1 MPSFPFYR
9 QLDAKDCGPACLRMI
24 AKSYGKN
31 YSIQTLRDRSHITRQ
46 GVSFM
51 GISDAAESIGLKSI
65 GVRLSW
71 EQLKK
76 EAPLPIIA
84 HWQQKHFVVV
94 YKIKKDTVYV
104 ADPALGKVS
113 YSKAEFLRN
122 WISGR
127 TDDVDLGLCM
137 ILETTPSFF
146 EFEDEKN
153 KRRSFGFLLKYL
165 SPHKKLFAQLFLG
178 MFMGSVILL
187 IFPFL
192 TQAVVDIGIN
202 TKDINFIYLILL
214 AQLVL
219 IIGRTAIEFIRSWL
233 LLHISTR
240 VNVSLISDYLIKLM
254 RLPISFF
261 ETRLTGDILQ
271 RIGDH
276 RRIENFLTNSSMNII
291 FSAFNLVVFSVVLAI
306 YNLKILLLFLIGSA
320 LYVGWIFIFLK
331 KRKELDHKRFAKLSS
346 NQNNIIQLVAGMQEI
361 KLNTCE
367 KPKRWDWER
376 IQASLF
382 RIRVN
387 YLKLSQYQQVGS
399 VFINETKNILISF
412 MAAKAVIDMDMTL
425 GVMFAVQY
433 IIGQLNSPIDQLIG
447 FVHSAQDAKIS
458 LERLSE
464 VHQEK
469 PEEEFEE
476 SKITSLP
483 QRKKFSISNLIFQYE
498 GPSSKKVLDGINLD
512 IPENKVTAIVGVSGS
527 GKTTLIKLLLGF
539 YPPSEGEIILD
550 DTSINL
556 LSQQVYRSSCGVV
569 LQDGYIFS
577 DTIARNI
584 ALGDE
589 FINKE
594 KLSEAA
600 RIANMGDFL
609 ENLPL
614 GFNTRVGSEGQGLSQ
629 GQKQRILIARAV
641 YKEPSFLF
649 FDEAT
654 NALDANNEMEIMENL
669 QAYFHGRT
677 VCIVAHRLSTVMSAD
692 QIVVIDKGKIIERGT
707 HNELIKIKGSY
718 FKLIK
723 NQLELGL

>member
-1 MPSFPFYR
+1 
-9 QLDAKDCGPACLRMI
+9 
-24 AKSYGKN
+24 
-31 YSIQTLRDRSHITRQ
+31 
-46 GVSFM
+46 M
-51 GISDAAESIGLKSI
+51 GISDAAESIGLKSV
-65 GVRLSW
+65 GARLSW
-71 EQLKK
+71 EQLKN
-76 EAPLPIIA
+76 EVPLPCIA

-94 YKIKKDTVYV
+94 YKIKRNTVYV
-104 ADPALGKVS
+104 ADPALGHVR
-113 YSKAEFLRN
+113 YSKEEFLRN
-122 WISGR
+122 WLSGKS
-127 TDDVDLGLCM
+127 DGEDLGLCM
-137 ILETTPSFF
+137 MLETTPSFF
-146 EFEDEKN
+146 EYNDEKS
-153 KRRSFGFLLKYL
+153 KRKSFGFLLKYMIPHRKLL
-165 SPHKKLFAQLFLG
+165 SQLFVG
-178 MFMGSVILL
+178 MFAGSIILL

-202 TKDINFIYLILL
+202 TKDIGFIYLILL

-276 RRIENFLTNSSMNII
+276 RRIESFLTNSSMNII
-291 FSAFNLVVFSVVLAI
+291 FSAFNLVVFSFVLAI
-306 YNLKILLLFLIGSA
+306 YNLKILFFFLVGSA
-320 LYVGWIFIFLK
+320 LYVGWICIFLK
-331 KRKELDHKRFAKLSS
+331 KRRELDHKRFDQLAA

-376 IQASLF
+376 IQARLF
-382 RIRVN
+382 RIRVK
-387 YLKLSQYQQVGS
+387 YLSLSQYQQVGS
-399 VFINETKNILISF
+399 VFINETKNIFISF
-412 MAAKAVIDMDMTL
+412 LAAKAVIDMDMTL

-447 FVHSAQDAKIS
+447 FIHSAQDAKIS

-469 PEEEFEE
+469 SEEEFED
-476 SKITSLP
+476 SKILNLP
-483 QRKKFSISNLIFQYE
+483 QQKRYRISNLSFQYE
-498 GPSSKKVLDGINLD
+498 GPSSKKVLDGINLE

-527 GKTTLIKLLLGF
+527 GKTTLIKLMLGF
-539 YPPSEGEIILD
+539 YPPTSGDIKLE
-550 DTSINL
+550 DTSISL
-556 LSQQVYRSSCGVV
+556 ISQQVYRSSCGVV

-594 KLSEAA
+594 RLSEAA

-614 GFNTRVGSEGQGLSQ
+614 GFNTRIGSEGQGLSQ

-654 NALDANNEMEIMENL
+654 NALDANNEKKIMDNL
-669 QAYFHGRT
+669 ETYFRGKT
-677 VCIVAHRLSTVMSAD
+677 VTIVAHRLSTVMNAD
-692 QIVVIDKGKIIERGT
+692 QIVVIDQGKIIETGT
-707 HNELIKIKGSY
+707 HNELIKIRGSY
-718 FKLIK
+718 YKLIK
-723 NQLELGL
+723 NQLELGI

>member
-24 AKSYGKN
+24 AKSYGK
-31 YSIQTLRDRSHITRQ
+31 SFSLQTLRDRSHITRQ

-51 GISDAAESIGLKSI
+51 GISDAAESIGMKSV
-65 GVRLSW
+65 GARLSW
-71 EQLKK
+71 EQLKS
-76 EAPLPIIA
+76 EVPLPCIA

-94 YKIKKDTVYV
+94 YRIKKNKVYV
-104 ADPALGKVS
+104 ADPAIGRMT
-113 YSKAEFLRN
+113 YSKEEFLRN
-122 WISGR
+122 WLSGKAEGA
-127 TDDVDLGLCM
+127 DLGLCLL
-137 ILETTPSFF
+137 LEPTPSFY
-146 EFEDEKN
+146 EHEGEKSN
-153 KRRSFGFLLKYL
+153 RKSFGFLFKYL
-165 SPHKKLFAQLFLG
+165 APHRKLLAQLLLG
-178 MFMGSVILL
+178 MFVGSLILL

-202 TKDINFIYLILL
+202 TKDIGFIYLVLI
-214 AQLVL
+214 AQLFL
-219 IIGRTAIEFIRSWL
+219 IAGRTAIEFIRSWL

-254 RLPISFF
+254 RLPVSFF

-276 RRIENFLTNSSMNII
+276 RRIESFLTNSSLSIL
-291 FSAFNLVVFSVVLAI
+291 FSAFNLVVFSLVLAI
-306 YNLKILLLFLIGSA
+306 YSLKILIFFLVGSG
-320 LYVGWIFIFLK
+320 LYILWISLFLK
-331 KRKELDHKRFAKLSS
+331 KRRELDHKRFDQLAA
-346 NQNNIIQLVAGMQEI
+346 NQNSIIQLVAGMHEI

-376 IQASLF
+376 IQARLF
-382 RIRVN
+382 RIRV
-387 YLKLSQYQQVGS
+387 KSLSLTQYQQVGS

-412 MAAKAVIDMDMTL
+412 LAAKAVIDMDMTL

-458 LERLSE
+458 LERLAE
-464 VHQEK
+464 VHLES
-469 PEEEFEE
+469 PEEEFDD
-476 SKITSLP
+476 SRIMSLP
-483 QRKKFSISNLIFQYE
+483 LEKSYTIRNLSFQYE
-498 GPSSKKVLDGINLD
+498 GPNSRKVLDGINLK
-512 IPENKVTAIVGVSGS
+512 IPENKLTAIVGVSGS

-539 YPPSEGEIILD
+539 YPPSGGEIMLG

-556 LSQQVYRSSCGVV
+556 VSQQVYRSSCGVV
-569 LQDGYIFS
+569 MQDGYLFS

-589 FINKE
+589 FVDKE
-594 KLSEAA
+594 RLVEAA
-600 RIANMGDFL
+600 RIANMNDFL

-614 GFNTRVGSEGQGLSQ
+614 GFNTRIGVEGQGLSQ

-641 YKEPSFLF
+641 YKNPEFLF

-654 NALDANNEMEIMENL
+654 NALDANNEKMIMDNL
-669 QAYFHGRT
+669 NAYFRGKT
-677 VCIVAHRLSTVMSAD
+677 VCIVAHRLSTVMNAD
-692 QIVVIDKGKIIERGT
+692 QIVVLDHGKIIETGT
-707 HNELIKIKGSY
+707 HDELIRIKGSY
-718 FKLIK
+718 YKLIK